1 MGWISENH
9 LWLFAA
15 LTALIVI
22 SDIWAVMRIR
32 KSKTQSS
39 NKLMWIIVVV
49 AVPIVGVLALLVAGP
64 RHVDTPARP
73 EQQSTKY

>member
-9 LWLFAA
+9 LWLFAT

-22 SDIWAVMRIR
+22 SDIWAVLRIR

-49 AVPIVGVLALLVAGP
+49 AVPIVGVLALLIAGP

>member
-15 LTALIVI
+15 LTALVVI

-32 KSKTQSS
+32 KSKTESS
-39 NKLMWIIVVV
+39 NKLMWIIVVI
-49 AVPIVGVLALLVAGP
+49 AVPVLGVLALVIAGP
-64 RHVDTPARP
+64 RLVDTPARP

>member
-9 LWLFAA
+9 LWLFTT

-22 SDIWAVMRIR
+22 SDIWAVLRIR

-49 AVPIVGVLALLVAGP
+49 AVPIVGVLALLIAGP